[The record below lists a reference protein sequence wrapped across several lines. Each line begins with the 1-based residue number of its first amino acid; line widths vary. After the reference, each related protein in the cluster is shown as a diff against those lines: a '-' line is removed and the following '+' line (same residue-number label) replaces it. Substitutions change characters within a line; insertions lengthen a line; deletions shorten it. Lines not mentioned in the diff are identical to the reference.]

1 MKISR
6 GIILVLVMAAVV
18 TLLAIPCFS
27 AQKDEES
34 VWTENGPRGPRPG
47 PGLKS
52 GLKSGE
58 RSGRGPGRGPGL
70 ESRPGEGPGRGPG
83 FGPRRF
89 ELTEE
94 EIDQIMKGLKES
106 DPAKAKELAKLR
118 EKDPERF
125 QAELRRH
132 GGQQLGKI
140 IRERIEAGR
149 LQRRTEFLERL
160 KKNFPKEAEDLTK
173 LEQKD
178 PDLYMRKY
186 ELALKKYGRIFEQAK
201 RNPELGEV
209 LVEDLKLQEKR
220 DLLVRKI
227 KAASND
233 NEKRQL
239 AAQLEEIVGSRFDL
253 IVRRKQIAYEQLLI
267 WLEGLQNRVK
277 ESRADLTKSMD
288 PEFKAQNVKERI
300 NNLIVSKFNWD

>member
-18 TLLAIPCFS
+18 TLSAIPCVS

-52 GLKSGE
+52 G
-58 RSGRGPGRGPGL
+58 RGPGRGPGL

-83 FGPRRF
+83 RGPWPGSGRF

-94 EIDQIMKGLKES
+94 EIERIMKGLKES

-149 LQRRTEFLERL
+149 RQRRTEFLERL
-160 KKNFPKEAEDLTK
+160 KKNFPKEAEDLAK

-178 PDLYMRKY
+178 PDLYMKKY

-209 LVEDLKLQEKR
+209 LIEDLKLQEKR
-220 DLLVRKI
+220 DVLVKKI
-227 KAASND
+227 KASSND
-233 NEKRQL
+233 NEKKQL
-239 AAQLEEIVGSRFDL
+239 AAQLEEVISSRFDL
-253 IVRRKQIAYEQLLI
+253 IVRRKQIAYEQLLT

-300 NNLIVSKFNWD
+300 NNLIVPKFSWD